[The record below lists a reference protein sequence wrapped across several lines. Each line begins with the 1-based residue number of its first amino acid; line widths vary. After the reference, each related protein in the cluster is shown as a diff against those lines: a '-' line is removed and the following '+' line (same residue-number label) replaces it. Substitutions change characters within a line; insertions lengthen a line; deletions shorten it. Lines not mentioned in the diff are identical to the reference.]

1 LSEDRALVL
10 TTDFFTPI
18 VDDPYTFGAVAAANA
33 LSDVY
38 SMGGRAFSALA
49 IAAFPDKKYPI
60 EVLTDITQGAVDKCA
75 EGGCVLIG
83 GHTVKDD
90 ELKFGLA
97 VAGEVH
103 PQKIITNAQARAG
116 DLLLLTKPLGTGI
129 ISTALKGG
137 VADQQV
143 EDRAIENMLLLNA
156 SGAEVMQEM
165 GVVCATDI
173 TGFGLLGHSGEMAKA
188 SGVSLAFDIDRVPVL
203 PKAVE
208 YAEMGLVPGGLACN
222 REFVGDRLLVSG
234 DIAKAQLD
242 LLFDPQTS
250 GGLLICSS
258 EENAEEMVRRLK
270 EKGYP
275 QTAIIGEVLA
285 EEPGKLIVR

>member
-38 SMGGRAFSALA
+38 SMGGRALSALA

-60 EVLTDITQGAVDKCA
+60 EVLTDIIQGAVDKCA

-116 DLLLLTKPLGTGI
+116 DLLLLTKPLGIGI

-137 VADQQV
+137 VADQQA

-156 SGAEVMQEM
+156 IGAEVMQEM

-173 TGFGLLGHSGEMAKA
+173 TGFGLLGHSWEMAKA
-188 SGVSLAFDIDRVPVL
+188 SGVSLAFDIDKVPFL

-234 DIAKAQLD
+234 DIAKAQMD

-258 EENAEEMVRRLK
+258 EGNAEEMVRRLR

-275 QTAIIGEVLA
+275 QTAIIGEVLT
-285 EEPGKLIVR
+285 EGPGKLIVR

>member
-1 LSEDRALVL
+1 VL

-18 VDDPYTFGAVAAANA
+18 VDDPYTFGAIAAANA

-49 IAAFPDKKYPI
+49 IAAFPDKKYPVS
-60 EVLTDITQGAVDKCA
+60 VLIDITQGAVDKCA

-97 VAGEVH
+97 VVGEVH
-103 PQKIITNAQARAG
+103 PQRIITNARARAG

-129 ISTALKGG
+129 ISTALKGD
-137 VADQQV
+137 VADRQAV
-143 EDRAIENMLLLNA
+143 EMAIANMLLLNA
-156 SGAEVMQEM
+156 GASEIIAKM
-165 GVVCATDI
+165 GVVCVTDI
-173 TGFGLLGHSGEMAKA
+173 TGFGLLGHSWEMAKA
-188 SGVSLAFDIDRVPVL
+188 SGVSMAFDVNRVPVL
-203 PKAVE
+203 PEAIE

-222 REFVGDRLLVSG
+222 REFVGDRLVVSG
-234 DIAKAQLD
+234 DIAKAYLD

-250 GGLLICSS
+250 GGLLICSPPD
-258 EENAEEMVRRLK
+258 NAEEMVKKLGER
-270 EKGYP
+270 GYP

-285 EEPGKLIVR
+285 ESGKLIVR